1 MTKEM
6 ICRLSESIR
15 DNDFYILVVALVTLG
30 FGVFTLG
37 MAVCTSIQARQW
49 KRKRNKLFPRCVMF
63 NRVRILLLGLLLCL
77 SFCTGCSYTHLP
89 SNFPVTAPNCEEFEI
104 YQALHADI
112 QDDSSL
118 PEMLDAFAAMC
129 QIPMETT
136 CDLYLLEVYTSDFD
150 GKKTVTIKVSYQFE
164 IPSYYEMLEVGF
176 YASYDFDE
184 TIADFD
190 EISKK

>member
-1 MTKEM
+1 
-6 ICRLSESIR
+6 
-15 DNDFYILVVALVTLG
+15 
-30 FGVFTLG
+30 
-37 MAVCTSIQARQW
+37 
-49 KRKRNKLFPRCVMF
+49 MF
-63 NRVRILLLGLLLCL
+63 NRVHILLLGLLLCL
-77 SFCTGCSYTHLP
+77 SFCAGCSYTHLP
-89 SNFPVTAPNCEEFEI
+89 SNNFPVTAPNCEEFEI
-104 YQALHADI
+104 YQALRADI

-118 PEMLDAFAAMC
+118 TEMLDAFAAMC

-190 EISKK
+190 EIKFFENDWEGFISYVRDREIFKQLSQGKMIDNNVFAVVW